1 MTSPSA
7 RDPYDLTGRAAVV
20 TGLSRGIGRAVAVA
34 LARQGAD
41 IVGIHLDD
49 PAGAEVTA
57 REVEALGRRVLT
69 ISGDT
74 GDEDTMARLAGL
86 AVAELGGIDIWVNN
100 AAALVVKPFL
110 ETTSA
115 DWHGQLRANLHG
127 YFYGCR
133 LAATK
138 MVAQLPQRGN
148 GRIVNISS
156 ASDILVVGGLSTYI
170 AAKGAI
176 VALTKTLAV
185 ELAPHGITANAV
197 APGAIETPLN
207 SAAWDDAVR
216 AAYHQRIPSGHIGSP
231 DEIADVV
238 AFLASPASRYLTGQ
252 EVVVDGGLTINGSV
266 GHVATSAESP
276 S

>member
-1 MTSPSA
+1 MTSPQS
-7 RDPYDLTGRAAVV
+7 DNPYDLTGRVAVV
-20 TGLSRGIGRAVAVA
+20 TGASRGIGQAIAIA

-41 IVGIHLDD
+41 VAGIHLDD
-49 PAGAEVTA
+49 AEGAEQTVRA
-57 REVEALGRRVLT
+57 VEALGRRAVVVP
-69 ISGDT
+69 GDT
-74 GDEDTMARLAGL
+74 GDEDSVARLAGL
-86 AVAELGGIDIWVNN
+86 ATNELGGLDIWVNN
-100 AAALVVKPFL
+100 AAGLVVKPFL

-115 DWHGQLRANLHG
+115 DWHGLLRANLHG

-133 LAATK
+133 AAAAQ
-138 MVAQLPQRGN
+138 MVAQLPDRGN

-156 ASDILVVGGLSTYI
+156 ASDILTVSGLSTYI

-185 ELAPHGITANAV
+185 ELAPHGITVNAV

-207 SAAWDDAVR
+207 TVAWDDAVR
-216 AAYHQRIPSGHIGSP
+216 AAYHQRIPSGHIGEP
-231 DEIADVV
+231 EEIADVV

-266 GHVATSAESP
+266 GHVVT
-276 S
+276 